1 MKKRISV
8 GDKSVCFGLPVLKG
22 QCPRWASPPLFPQGW
37 LNWLHFFKEWTQSLN
52 EQINYK
58 WFKNK
63 PKNLICSNEIKGFKK
78 ITVAWSPGLAGWPQR
93 WEMEWAPGK
102 GACADPLCHWGLCS
116 IFWHPTTNGTG
127 SEDAFWMQIARSRS
141 PISFP
146 LWANILNH
154 LTWQELHL
162 IAFKK
167 ATILSWHWEA
177 SWIKLTF
184 SFLVLEWNMLCVQSN

>member
-63 PKNLICSNEIKGFKK
+63 PKNLTCNNEIKGFKK
-78 ITVAWSPGLAGWPQR
+78 ITVAWSPGLAGWPQP

-102 GACADPLCHWGLCS
+102 GACADPLCGEGFAASSDIPPPMGRAQKMPSECKLQEVGHPFLFLS
-116 IFWHPTTNGTG
+116 EQIF
-127 SEDAFWMQIARSRS
+127 
-141 PISFP
+141 
-146 LWANILNH
+146 
-154 LTWQELHL
+154 
-162 IAFKK
+162 
-167 ATILSWHWEA
+167 
-177 SWIKLTF
+177 
-184 SFLVLEWNMLCVQSN
+184 